1 VEPSRA
7 PAATWYAGAGRHQ
20 VNPLAGESP
29 SATPRV
35 SVVTAVYNG
44 ERYADRAI
52 PSILAQTYRDF
63 EYILV
68 DDGSTDG
75 TPEILARLAA
85 SDPRVR
91 IFSPGRLGVAAAANY
106 GIAQARGEYIARQD
120 FDDRSYPERL
130 RLQVALLDAHPEVG
144 VVGGYY
150 ILIDENRGERYVRM
164 APTDHSAI
172 VASMARSI
180 PFANTHVAF
189 RRRAWT
195 EAGGYPE
202 VPDLE
207 DLLLWLKIAKLGWR
221 FGNVPE
227 LLGEH
232 FVHPSS
238 FFHRTF
244 KYADRQRNLARIQA
258 QVVRELGLPA
268 WMYLFALGR
277 YAYAYSPNSIKR
289 LLRRTVGGS
298 RERDV

>member
-1 VEPSRA
+1 M
-7 PAATWYAGAGRHQ
+7 
-20 VNPLAGESP
+20 
-29 SATPRV
+29 TPRV
-35 SVVTAVYNG
+35 SVVTTVYNG
-44 ERYADRAI
+44 EPYADRAI
-52 PSILAQTYRDF
+52 PGILAQTFEDF

-68 DDGSTDG
+68 DDGSTDR
-75 TPEILARLAA
+75 TPEILRDLAA
-85 SDPRVR
+85 RDPRVR
-91 IFSPGRLGVAAAANY
+91 IFSPGRRGVAAAANY

-150 ILIDENRGERYVRM
+150 VLVDENRDERYVRM

-180 PFANTHVAF
+180 PFANTLVAF
-189 RRRAWT
+189 RRSVWA

-202 VPDLE
+202 VADLE
-207 DLLLWLKIAKLGWR
+207 DLLLWLNVAKLGWR

-232 FVHPSS
+232 YVHPSS
-238 FFHRTF
+238 FFHRSF
-244 KYADRQRNLARIQA
+244 KYADRQRNLARVQA

-268 WMYLFALGR
+268 WMYLFAAGR
-277 YAYAYSPNSIKR
+277 YAYAYSPARLKR
-289 LLRRTVGGS
+289 LLRRTLGGS